1 MKHKESPM
9 LSALLY
15 TLVAI
20 SLFLTVRILST
31 PSTVGLSQNSATSV
45 SANLTN
51 TKKVEDVFA
60 PIRMIVQTMPMPIEY
75 GKVLAIKVPIP
86 AFYHSVE
93 SSPTKAAYRRSS
105 ASMNW

>member
-60 PIRMIVQTMPMPIEY
+60 PIRMIVHTDKRMYLTQMPEIMR
-75 GKVLAIKVPIP
+75 
-86 AFYHSVE
+86 SVNAE
-93 SSPTKAAYRRSS
+93 
-105 ASMNW
+105 